1 MRLSA
6 CSQPTQAGAGCWR
19 SIGVYGNRACPELA
33 SWVHCRNC
41 PVYSRTALEVLNRP
55 LPPGYLRQWT
65 EYYAME
71 AKPRRLTASS
81 AVPFRIGSEWL
92 SLPTKCFQEIT
103 ERRPIHSIPRARP
116 MVLGLANI
124 RGELLI
130 CVSLGHLLGLPDIP
144 PRNFFRANY
153 ERLLVLSWLGRRI
166 GFPVNEIQGPH
177 RFYIEDVKPP
187 PAALVKAHA
196 AYAESVLSWRERT
209 LVLLDP
215 DLLFS
220 ALNRNLT

>member
-1 MRLSA
+1 MQWFDR
-6 CSQPTQAGAGCWR
+6 SQPTQGVAGCWR
-19 SIGVYGNRACPELA
+19 GIGVYGNGTCPELA
-33 SWVHCRNC
+33 SHVHCRNC
-41 PVYSRTALEVLNRP
+41 RVHARAALEVLNRP
-55 LPPGYLRQWT
+55 LPAGYLRHWT
-65 EYYAME
+65 EHHAAE
-71 AKPRRLTASS
+71 SRPRRLAASS

-92 SLPTKCFQEIT
+92 ALPTKCFQEIT

-130 CVSLGHLLGLPDIP
+130 CVSLGHLLGLPDVP

-166 GFPVNEIQGPH
+166 GFPVNELKGPY
-177 RFYIEDVKPP
+177 RFCLEDVKPP
-187 PAALVKAHA
+187 PAALAKANA
-196 AYAESVLSWRERT
+196 AYAESVLQWRETT